1 MTRFIARAVRFPIY
15 PWLLALYPILHLY
28 AANLGSVKDGEVA
41 SVAVVMLAATTLM
54 FFISQAIVADRHR
67 SALIVSL
74 LGLFFSLSGHVHAA
88 VPQDEPLLAWTVA
101 VLIAAMLAAT
111 EISEL
116 LAPNVLL
123 SAAPW
128 LNLITCFLALAQIPA
143 IANYNLG
150 DANELAPLLQRN
162 GAPTDSPTRRKLPD
176 SPTRPDIYY
185 IIPDGYPN
193 DIWHLDAMDYD
204 NSAFTRALQE
214 RGFVVNAEAQSNYA
228 STLLSLASTLN
239 MKYIDSNPSGF
250 SDKEYLHG
258 LVADNEVAHILQ
270 RRGYTYVQLLSG
282 YLAPSPT
289 ADLIRDFTPAGAVE
303 VEILPAGSFAVDLE
317 VASGPNPIG
326 DMNSYFKRSYLSLYL
341 ETTLFKVI
349 GDALQGALVNDETAP
364 YDLYAPER
372 FLGALDELD
381 SIVAMPEATFTIA
394 HLMKPH
400 FPTVFDEQGNIISPV
415 NRPKPHEYFAQ
426 LRFLN
431 AKFLEIID
439 NVLNGSTHDPI
450 IILQS
455 DHGST
460 YGISTGGGRRIHF
473 DAFSAWHSPDAFDLK
488 TPRQF
493 TFVNTFPLFL
503 NVVFSEGLEIRDNR
517 LIELSNKAVFE
528 QTDVTETYARWYD

>member
-41 SVAVVMLAATTLM
+41 GVAVVMLAATTLL
-54 FFISQAIVADRHR
+54 FFISQTIVADRHR

-111 EISEL
+111 EISKL

-143 IANYNLG
+143 IANYNLR

-162 GAPTDSPTRRKLPD
+162 GAPTDSSTRQKLPD

-239 MKYIDSNPSGF
+239 MRYIDSNPSGF

-258 LVADNEVAHILQ
+258 LVADNEVARILQ

-289 ADLIRDFTPAGAVE
+289 ADLIRDFTPAGAVDI
-303 VEILPAGSFAVDLE
+303 EILPAGSLAADLE

-349 GDALQGALVNDETAP
+349 GGALQGALVNDETAP

-381 SIVAMPEATFTIA
+381 SIVAMPEATFTVA
-394 HLMKPH
+394 HLLKPH

-431 AKFLEIID
+431 AKFLEVID
-439 NVLNGSTHDPI
+439 NVLHGSTHDPI

-460 YGISTGGGRRIHF
+460 YGISTGGRRRIHF
-473 DAFSAWHSPDAFDLK
+473 DAFSAWHAPDAFDLK
-488 TPRQF
+488 TPKQF
-493 TFVNTFPLFL
+493 TFVNTFPLIL